1 MKRKK
6 SIAGRLGM
14 AAFALTLVT
23 TCISGGTLAKYASE
37 VTGTGTAAAA
47 KWDVEFK
54 ADANKTSAST
64 TQSSAFNFTLDGT
77 QSGNDS
83 HALVAENKVAPGS
96 TGSVALQINVK
107 STNEVKTGGS
117 FEIDTTNLNGVPIKF
132 YSDSSFNNEISI
144 DGSTHKG
151 TVVSTTTVA
160 PKASTNNTIDQVI
173 YWKWVSTGNDDAAK
187 DTADTT
193 LGKNATSGTFT
204 IKMIAEQKLS

>member
-6 SIAGRLGM
+6 SIAARLGL

-23 TCISGGTLAKYASE
+23 TCMTGGTLAKYASE
-37 VTGTGTAAAA
+37 VSGTGTVAAA
-47 KWDVEFK
+47 KWDVEMK
-54 ADANKTSAST
+54 ADANKTAAT
-64 TQSSAFNFTLDGT
+64 TAQSGNFTFALDST

-107 STNEVKTGGS
+107 ATNEVKTGGS
-117 FEIDTTNLNGVPIKF
+117 FEIDVTSLNGLPIKF
-132 YSDSSFNNEISI
+132 YKDASFSQEITFSSN
-144 DGSTHKG
+144 KA
-151 TVVSTTTVA
+151 TVTSATTVA
-160 PKASTNNTIDQVI
+160 PLTAGTINQVI
-173 YWKWVSTGNDDAAK
+173 YWKWDTTST

-204 IKMIAEQKLS
+204 IKMTAEQQLS

>member
-54 ADANKTSAST
+54 TGVNDTTAST
-64 TQSSAFNFTLDGT
+64 TQTSDTFTFTLEDT
-77 QSGNDS
+77 RSGNGS
-83 HALVAENKVAPGS
+83 HVLVAENKVAPGS

-117 FEIDTTNLNGVPIKF
+117 FEIDTTSLNGLPIKF
-132 YSDSSFNNEISI
+132 YKDASFTQEITMA
-144 DGSTHKG
+144 DNKG
-151 TVVSTTTVA
+151 TVTSDKTVA

-173 YWKWVSTGNDDAAK
+173 YWRWDTSST

>member
-54 ADANKTSAST
+54 ADANT
-64 TQSSAFNFTLDGT
+64 TTAATAKSNDFAFTLDST
-77 QSGNDS
+77 QTGNNA

-96 TGSVALQINVK
+96 TGAVALQINVK

-117 FEIDTTNLNGVPIKF
+117 FEIDASSLNGVPIKF
-132 YSDSSFNNEISI
+132 YKDAAFTQEITMTSN
-144 DGSTHKG
+144 KG
-151 TVVSTTTVA
+151 TVTPTTTVA
-160 PKASTNNTIDQVI
+160 PSTAGTIDQVI
-173 YWKWVSTGNDDAAK
+173 YWKWDAAST

-193 LGKNATSGTFT
+193 LGKAATSGTFT
-204 IKMIAEQKLS
+204 IKMIAEQKLN

>member
-14 AAFALTLVT
+14 AALALTLVT

-54 ADANKTSAST
+54 ADANT
-64 TQSSAFNFTLDGT
+64 TTAATAKSNDFAFTLDST
-77 QSGNDS
+77 QTGNNA
-83 HALVAENKVAPGS
+83 HALVAENKVASGS
-96 TGSVALQINVK
+96 TGAVALQINVK

-117 FEIDTTNLNGVPIKF
+117 FEIDASSLNGVPIKF
-132 YSDSSFNNEISI
+132 YKDAAFTQEITMTSN
-144 DGSTHKG
+144 KG
-151 TVVSTTTVA
+151 TVTPTTTVA
-160 PKASTNNTIDQVI
+160 PSTAGTIDQVI
-173 YWKWVSTGNDDAAK
+173 YWKWDAAST

-193 LGKNATSGTFT
+193 LGKAATSGTFT
-204 IKMIAEQKLS
+204 IKMIAEQKLN

>member
-14 AAFALTLVT
+14 TAFALTLVT
-23 TCISGGTLAKYASE
+23 TCISSGTLAKYTSE

-54 ADANKTSAST
+54 ADANKTTAT
-64 TQSSAFNFTLDGT
+64 TVKSEAFNFTLDGT

-117 FEIDTTNLNGVPIKF
+117 FEIDASNLKGVPIKF
-132 YSDSSFNNEISI
+132 YSDSSFTQEIEMS
-144 DGSTHKG
+144 DNKG
-151 TVVSTTTVA
+151 TVTSTTTVA
-160 PKASTNNTIDQVI
+160 PKASTTIDQVI
-173 YWKWVSTGNDDAAK
+173 YWKWDPSST

>member
-54 ADANKTSAST
+54 ADANT
-64 TQSSAFNFTLDGT
+64 TTAATAKSNDFAFTLDST
-77 QSGNDS
+77 QTGNND
-83 HALVAENKVAPGS
+83 HALVTTNKVAPGS
-96 TGSVALQINVK
+96 TGAVALQINVK

-117 FEIDTTNLNGVPIKF
+117 FEIDASSLNGVPIKF

-151 TVVSTTTVA
+151 TVTPSTTVA
-160 PKASTNNTIDQVI
+160 PSTAGTIDQVI
-173 YWKWVSTGNDDAAK
+173 YWRWDTSST

-193 LGKNATSGTFT
+193 LGKAATSGTFT